1 MPSILPKVDTALPTA
16 VVGAAAVYEEERRAI
31 EVAEVAEDELLRIL
45 GRLQA
50 SELLY
55 RRR

>member
-1 MPSILPKVDTALPTA
+1 MPSILPEVDTALPTA
-16 VVGAAAVYEEERRAI
+16 VVRAAAVYEEERRAI

>member
-1 MPSILPKVDTALPTA
+1 LPTA